1 MIKILQGFTE
11 KTEGSYIVEKDSIIS
26 WIYKDC
32 DVYFGHIQ
40 ANESMTNLQNIFE
53 DEQIE
58 IVNGKD
64 YVEIK
69 PKKVNKGYFMSNLL
83 QKLYYEGR
91 EPDFVLA
98 IGGDTCDEEIFKYLN
113 SIKIQIFGI
122 GKEDKKFFTVTV
134 GKKPSNAKYYL
145 KDESE
150 ILEYLEALCVK
161 GIEITLKN
169 YDCNY

>member
-40 ANESMTNLQNIFE
+40 ANEIMTNLRNIFE

-69 PKKVNKGYFMSNLL
+69 PKKL
-83 QKLYYEGR
+83 
-91 EPDFVLA
+91 
-98 IGGDTCDEEIFKYLN
+98 
-113 SIKIQIFGI
+113 IK
-122 GKEDKKFFTVTV
+122 D
-134 GKKPSNAKYYL
+134 
-145 KDESE
+145 
-150 ILEYLEALCVK
+150 IL
-161 GIEITLKN
+161 
-169 YDCNY
+169 